1 MRTTKRLA
9 LGLALM
15 MAMVLTSS
23 EAAAQRGGGAYGRIS
38 ATARVIELVVPSA
51 QLATVIAEM
60 VGQSTPY
67 RRLPSGVYLTIIEA
81 PAPISP
87 PDIFGYSPTR
97 YFLPAKT
104 VQIEYPAY

>member
-38 ATARVIELVVPSA
+38 ATAR
-51 QLATVIAEM
+51 VIAEM